1 MFATRSRLRTLLALL
16 VALGSAVIVLAERTG
31 QLPVLQPVALL
42 LLDWAVALSG
52 VALLVGVLNVLWVH
66 LRRVQRGQ
74 AGWGGSLLLVV
85 ALAAVAVAG
94 LIGNEGERTPLVEW
108 VYDAVIAPGAGTLIA
123 LIAVFLLG
131 AIYYQVRVGKPG
143 GAWVMAG
150 LLIMLVVQ
158 TPATRA
164 LLAPESRALAAWLL
178 EAPVAAI
185 FRGALLGVAL
195 ATLVVGVR
203 RLLRRSP

>member
-16 VALGSAVIVLAERTG
+16 VALGSAAIVLAERTG
-31 QLPVLQPVALL
+31 QSPVLQPVALL

-85 ALAAVAVAG
+85 ALAAVAVVG
-94 LIGNEGERTPLVEW
+94 LMGNEGERTPLVEW

-143 GAWVMAG
+143 AAWVMAG
-150 LLIMLVVQ
+150 LLIMLVAQ

-164 LLAPESRALAAWLL
+164 LLAPESRALAAWLF

-195 ATLVVGVR
+195 ASLVVGVR
-203 RLLRRSP
+203 WLLRRSP